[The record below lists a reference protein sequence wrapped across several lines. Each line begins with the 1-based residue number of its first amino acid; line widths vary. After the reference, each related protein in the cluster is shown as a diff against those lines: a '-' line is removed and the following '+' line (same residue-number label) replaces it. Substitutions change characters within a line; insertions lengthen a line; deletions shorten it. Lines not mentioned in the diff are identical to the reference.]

1 MADLTLSVV
10 IVTYNREQVLVDTI
24 DSLLPQ
30 ARACAGFDELII
42 VDQTARHEAA
52 THDALT
58 RWHANGAIR
67 WLRLPAPDLTGA
79 MNRGLLEARSDLVL
93 YLDDDIIP
101 APGLL
106 AGHLAAHAERA
117 PWVVAGQVLQP
128 GQVAETVPYAPR
140 GGTLRRYMDF
150 PFRGTEGAFIENVMA
165 GNMSVRRDRALA
177 LGGFDENYRPPV
189 ASRFESEFAKRL
201 VAAGGTI
208 WFAPGASI
216 RHLQVSSGG
225 TRSRGTHL
233 ASADPCFGVG
243 DYYFALRHGRGRERM
258 FYVLRKPFRE
268 VRTRFHLRHPWWIP
282 VKLVGEARA
291 FAQALALV
299 RRAPSLLAPAAIEG
313 RPAKREGIPGC

>member
-1 MADLTLSVV
+1 MAGLILSVV
-10 IVTYNREQVLVDTI
+10 IVTYNREQVLLDTI
-24 DSLLPQ
+24 RDLLPQ
-30 ARACAGFDELII
+30 AQACPGFDELIV

-52 THDALT
+52 THDALS
-58 RWHANGAIR
+58 RWHEQGAIR

-79 MNRGLLEARSDLVL
+79 MNRGLLEAKSDLVL
-93 YLDDDIIP
+93 YLDDDIVP

-117 PWVVAGQVLQP
+117 PWVVVGQVLQP
-128 GQVAETVPYAPR
+128 GQVAEAVPYAPS

-150 PFRGTEGAFIENVMA
+150 PFRGTEGSFIENAMA
-165 GNMSVRRDRALA
+165 GNMSVRRGRALA
-177 LGGFDENYRPPV
+177 SGGFDENFRPPV
-189 ASRFESEFAKRL
+189 ASRFESEFAKRV

-208 WFAPGASI
+208 WFEPRASI

-243 DYYFALRHGRGRERM
+243 DYYFALRHGRGWERLS
-258 FYVLRKPFRE
+258 YVLRKPFRE

-282 VKLVGEARA
+282 PKLVGEARA
-291 FAQALALV
+291 FTQALALV
-299 RRAPSLLAPAAIEG
+299 RKPPALLAAGAG
-313 RPAKREGIPGC
+313 ASREKDVEAT